1 MKYNRNMILVSEIK
15 LELDQDEKELRKQLL
30 KKLRIST
37 NELIS
42 FKVYKRSIDA
52 RKQAVYKYQIIAEV
66 KNEDKCLKQKNV
78 IKFNKVDTRAKK
90 VNSDIRPIIIGYGPS
105 GIFSTYRLV
114 EAGLK
119 PIVIEKGKRI
129 DDRVKDVEDFFKSGI
144 LNPNSNVQFGEGGA
158 GTFSDAKLTTRIKDP
173 YVEYILDV
181 FIKFGAKEEIKYT
194 PHGHI
199 GTDCIREIIKKITN
213 YLIENGTS
221 FYFEE
226 ELESLILNNDHEVI
240 GIKTNKQE
248 INSPIC
254 ILCIGH
260 SAYKTI
266 KQLDRQGIYITPKDI
281 SIGFRV
287 EHPQSL
293 IDANQK
299 GDGINA
305 CEYFLRYKGEK
316 GVYSFCMCP
325 GGFVIPAT
333 SDLKAIV
340 TNGMSYA
347 ARDSKIANSA
357 ILIQVSKDEYPS
369 GNLGGFEYIKHY
381 EEKAYEYSN
390 SYKAL
395 SSNIED
401 FINNTSND
409 LSFKSTYPL
418 GTVVCDYNNF
428 FNSKDVEIFKE
439 ALKYFDLKIPGFI
452 KQGIMVG
459 PETRSSCPVRIER
472 NNDLVSVNTKG
483 LYPSGEGAGYGGGI
497 MSCALDG
504 IRVANK
510 ILENLTHYS
519 L

>member
-1 MKYNRNMILVSEIK
+1 
-15 LELDQDEKELRKQLL
+15 
-30 KKLRIST
+30 
-37 NELIS
+37 
-42 FKVYKRSIDA
+42 
-52 RKQAVYKYQIIAEV
+52 
-66 KNEDKCLKQKNV
+66 
-78 IKFNKVDTRAKK
+78 
-90 VNSDIRPIIIGYGPS
+90 
-105 GIFSTYRLV
+105 
-114 EAGLK
+114 
-119 PIVIEKGKRI
+119 
-129 DDRVKDVEDFFKSGI
+129 
-144 LNPNSNVQFGEGGA
+144 
-158 GTFSDAKLTTRIKDP
+158 
-173 YVEYILDV
+173 
-181 FIKFGAKEEIKYT
+181 
-194 PHGHI
+194 
-199 GTDCIREIIKKITN
+199 
-213 YLIENGTS
+213 
-221 FYFEE
+221 
-226 ELESLILNNDHEVI
+226 
-240 GIKTNKQE
+240 
-248 INSPIC
+248 
-254 ILCIGH
+254 
-260 SAYKTI
+260 
-266 KQLDRQGIYITPKDI
+266 
-281 SIGFRV
+281 
-287 EHPQSL
+287 
-293 IDANQK
+293 
-299 GDGINA
+299 
-305 CEYFLRYKGEK
+305 
-316 GVYSFCMCP
+316 MCP